1 MQWPFVQDELHAP
14 RSGSYSAAMRH
25 FTHFAALDWSGARGE
40 RQRGIALAV
49 ACGTAAP
56 ELVRP
61 GHTWSRAEILA
72 WIEQV
77 AASGTD
83 MLIGFDFSAAFA
95 FADRGAYFPAWNASP
110 PDLPTLWAL
119 VERLTAADP
128 HYEVGGFLAHG
139 EARRHFRH
147 GRDDVGDL
155 FEAGA
160 GRLRVV
166 EHHQRATKQAA
177 SVSNFNLVG
186 AAQVG
191 KASLAGMRLLHRLRG
206 RVPLWPLDPVPA
218 SGPLLVEI
226 YTSLAARAAGMPAGR
241 SKIRGGAQLDAALR
255 ALGSLPTGMAG
266 AISDHASDALLTAA
280 WLRATAGE
288 TAPWHPTLLSPGL
301 ARTEGWTFGII

>member
-1 MQWPFVQDELHAP
+1 
-14 RSGSYSAAMRH
+14 MRR
-25 FTHFAALDWSGARGE
+25 FSQFAAIDWSGARGL

-49 ACGTAAP
+49 ASGRATP

-61 GHTWSRAEILA
+61 GHVWSRAEVLD
-72 WIEQV
+72 WLEGV
-77 AASGTD
+77 AASDAD

-95 FADRGAYFPAWNASP
+95 FADLGEYFPLWADSP
-110 PDLPTLWAL
+110 ADLPALWSL

-128 HYEVGGFLAHG
+128 HYEVGGFLVHP

-147 GRDDVGDL
+147 GRGDVGDL
-155 FEAGA
+155 FAPGT

-166 EHHQRATKQAA
+166 EQHQRATKQAA

-191 KASLAGMRLLHRLRG
+191 KASLAGMRLLHRLAG
-206 RVPLWPLDPVPA
+206 RIPLWPLDPVPA
-218 SGPLLVEI
+218 RGPMLVEI
-226 YTSLAARAAGMPAGR
+226 YTSLAARAAGVPAGR
-241 SKIRGGAQLDAALR
+241 SKIRDAAALDT
-255 ALGSLPTGMAG
+255 ALAVLGSPPTSRTG

-280 WLRATAGE
+280 WLRAIAGDG
-288 TAPWHPTLLSPGL
+288 THWAPAPLTDAL